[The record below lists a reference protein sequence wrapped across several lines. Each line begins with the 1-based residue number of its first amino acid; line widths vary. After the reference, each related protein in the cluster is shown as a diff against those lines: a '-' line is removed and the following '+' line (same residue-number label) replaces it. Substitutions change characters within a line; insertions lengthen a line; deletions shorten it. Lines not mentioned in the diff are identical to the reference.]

1 MFEDILNGS
10 VIILSFIIKL
20 PQVWT
25 TYTMK
30 RTKGVS
36 LRGYWMELFGYVI
49 MVSYCFHNKY
59 PIKNYLDVLLCSIQ
73 LILYK
78 GGKAFSLE
86 NKACI
91 TCIILFLLSALL
103 HFIPNTVF
111 SILLLSRIPVMSLSK
126 CLHIQALY
134 SSKTSANVSAL
145 TWGIS
150 AYNCFV
156 RVWTSLYNLND
167 YIVTASYLTNAVL
180 NSVLLIECLYYRFY

>member
-10 VIILSFIIKL
+10 
-20 PQVWT
+20 VWT

-36 LRGYWMELFGYVI
+36 LRGYWMELFGKCKPVFKLPEVTCLRSQVRI
-49 MVSYCFHNKY
+49 
-59 PIKNYLDVLLCSIQ
+59 PLLTQLNHTRLLPSSFFCNIIQ
-73 LILYK
+73 R
-78 GGKAFSLE
+78 SV
-86 NKACI
+86 
-91 TCIILFLLSALL
+91 ILFLLSTLL

-150 AYNCFV
+150 AYNCLV

-180 NSVLLIECLYYRFY
+180 NIDECIPRSYKGLSTSFLMIS